1 MMSIMWSCVVI
12 FKVIMGIIVVCVN
25 WVLIMSIMCV
35 VSSIIEGMSLVI
47 MHIWGVM
54 VLIMTVIIVV

>member
-1 MMSIMWSCVVI
+1 V
-12 FKVIMGIIVVCVN
+12 FD
-25 WVLIMSIMCV
+25 WVLIMSIMGV
-35 VSSIIEGMSLVI
+35 VTSIVEGMSLVI

>member
-1 MMSIMWSCVVI
+1 MWSCVVI